1 LADFRRYQYDA
12 GLMSDL
18 KVEEVA
24 SALPVPEL
32 WGSFKVLEVKGSRLE
47 LFGWVLGKDSEVG
60 RVEVLVGGSVIASTA
75 PDLPRE
81 DIAEAHPGRE
91 SAATCGFRVVIEAKG
106 RGHSELELRAV
117 LADGSAVRMGAVRVL
132 APTRRWDVF
141 RRR

>member
-1 LADFRRYQYDA
+1 
-12 GLMSDL
+12 MSDL

-60 RVEVLVGGSVIASTA
+60 RVEVLAGGSVIASTA
-75 PDLPRE
+75 PDVSRE
-81 DIAEAHPGRE
+81 DIAKLHPERG

-106 RGHSELELRAV
+106 KGHSELELRAM